1 MVPEPDVPWFLHSQG
16 SKLPESYIFMAPC
29 FHGPVFWG
37 LYVPRTLCSHDP
49 MFSGLCVLKTLC
61 SMGPIFLEHYIPKVL
76 HFHNPMFLWQC
87 SEDTIFPEPNVS
99 TALGPNIPR
108 VLCFSIPCVLMV
120 SVLRILCPD
129 DPIFLCPNVLR
140 TLCPQNS
147 MFLGPCVPRVL
158 HSHGSMFPAVCSCGQ
173 IFSEPKKPMFPEPC
187 LQGPSQDPVFWGPYV
202 SRGRYS

>member
-1 MVPEPDVPWFLHSQG
+1 MFLGFYIPRVLSCLNHTFLWPHVFMDLCSEDFMFPEPYVLMTQCSQG
-16 SKLPESYIFMAPC
+16 S
-29 FHGPVFWG
+29 VFWR
-37 LYVPRTLCSHDP
+37 PC
-49 MFSGLCVLKTLC
+49 
-61 SMGPIFLEHYIPKVL
+61 VL

-99 TALGPNIPR
+99 TDLGPNIPR

-147 MFLGPCVPRVL
+147 MFLGPCVSRVL
-158 HSHGSMFPAVCSCGQ
+158 HSHGSMFPTVCSCGQ
-173 IFSEPKKPMFPEPC
+173 IFSVPKKPMFPEPC
-187 LQGPSQDPVFWGPYV
+187 LQGLCSEDSMFPEAGILKALRS
-202 SRGRYS
+202 